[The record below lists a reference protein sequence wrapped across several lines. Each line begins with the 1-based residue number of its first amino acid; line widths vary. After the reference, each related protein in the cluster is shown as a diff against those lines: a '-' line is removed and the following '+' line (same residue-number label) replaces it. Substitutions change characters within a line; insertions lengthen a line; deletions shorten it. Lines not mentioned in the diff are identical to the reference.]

1 MKITSEEV
9 GSTIVVRVDVESL
22 DAGNVADFKR
32 EMLAFTGG
40 VVRVVMDLSLVQFVD
55 SSGLGGILSCFRQ
68 VSAQGGSLV
77 LCSMTKPVRTLFELV
92 RMHRV
97 LDIANTREEALS
109 LLS

>member
-1 MKITSEEV
+1 MRIVAEEV
-9 GSTIVVRVDVESL
+9 GNATVVLLDVESL

-32 EMLAFTGG
+32 EIGALTGG
-40 VVRVVMDLSLVQFVD
+40 VIKVVMDLSPVQFVD